1 MRDPKLIRMAR
12 ALEDPDGALALHVNQ
27 HMQRDMTVTR
37 NVTRCAACGAVLS
50 IWGNARRNG
59 RRVGDD
65 LVLPELELV
74 DLDDIAELPGAG
86 VAMQVAGWV
95 REVADG
101 LIFPAFFAVHNVDPM
116 EATRAKAAARQ
127 RRYRDRKALRNG
139 DVTDGATVTHRVEES
154 RVENNTKGVPP
165 CPVDDIVDAFN
176 ETFGRQCRVTAKRQR
191 ALAVRWREDDW
202 RANWRQALD
211 RAGPS
216 AFLNGHNDRGW
227 RIDLDFFLK
236 PDTVAKILDGNYDNR
251 TNSTQRGGSKQ
262 DHQQFNSLSAIAEAA
277 GIGQSTG
284 HPVPDETAGR
294 IQHANGRLLAESA
307 GSVPG

>member
-1 MRDPKLIRMAR
+1 MADDWIKMRTDLMRDPKLIRMAR

-65 LVLPELELV
+65 LVLPGLELF

-101 LIFPAFFAVHNVDPM
+101 LMFPAFFAVHNVDPM

-127 RRYRDRKALRNG
+127 RRYRDRKALRNS
-139 DVTDGATVTHRVEES
+139 DVTDGATVTHREEKS
-154 RVENNTKGVPP
+154 REEKSSNKHKGTASRFVPP
-165 CPVDDIVDAFN
+165 TVQQVQGYCQERGNTVDPVAFIDHY
-176 ETFGRQCRVTAKRQR
+176 TANGWMRGKNKLKDWK
-191 ALAVRWREDDW
+191 AAVRTWE
-202 RANWRQALD
+202 RQT
-211 RAGPS
+211 
-216 AFLNGHNDRGW
+216 N
-227 RIDLDFFLK
+227 
-236 PDTVAKILDGNYDNR
+236 DNR
-251 TNSTQRGGSKQ
+251 TNSNQRGGSKQ
-262 DHQQFNSLSAIAEAA
+262 DHQQFNSLNAIAEAA

-284 HPVPDETAGR
+284 HPVPDETTGR